1 MLWVA
6 LGELKNLQY
15 ILSNGVLSVVSGVS
29 EREREKENK
38 LPQNNM
44 VKKH

>member
-15 ILSNGVLSVVSGVS
+15 ILSNGVLSVVS